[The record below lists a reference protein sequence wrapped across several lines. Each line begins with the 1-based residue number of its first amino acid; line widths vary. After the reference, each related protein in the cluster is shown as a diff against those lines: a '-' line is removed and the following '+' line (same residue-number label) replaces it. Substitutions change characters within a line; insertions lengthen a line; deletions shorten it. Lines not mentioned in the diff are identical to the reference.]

1 MRLPRI
7 KINQSIVEL
16 LYSTSG
22 YKVFEN
28 ETFVDA
34 FVVGVTLGAAIAIH
48 VNEYAGDP
56 NQRQDDDQSS
66 ISPKHG
72 RLGR

>member
-48 VNEYAGDP
+48 VD
-56 NQRQDDDQSS
+56 
-66 ISPKHG
+66 
-72 RLGR
+72 